1 MKEIQPERIFNLH
14 PKIRWA
20 GLASDGGDLLFSKM
34 RPNVESIS
42 PQATD
47 ESFMQL
53 GPMLLSGI
61 CERLAPS
68 AGPLDNVVGTYEKV
82 ALIVKRLGNRYLAI
96 TINRSDESVLPEIIE
111 KLQELSAE
119 WPKPLL

>member
-1 MKEIQPERIFNLH
+1 MKEIAPERIFNLH

-34 RPNVESIS
+34 RSNVESIS

-61 CERLAPS
+61 CERLAS
-68 AGPLDNVVGTYEKV
+68 CAGPLDNVVSTYEKV

-119 WPKPLL
+119 

>member
-1 MKEIQPERIFNLH
+1 M
-14 PKIRWA
+14 
-20 GLASDGGDLLFSKM
+20 FSKM
-34 RPNVESIS
+34 RPKVESIS

-61 CERLAPS
+61 CERLASS
-68 AGPLDNVVGTYEKV
+68 AGPLDNVVGTFEKV
-82 ALIVKRLGNRYLAI
+82 TLIVKRLGNRYLAI
-96 TINRSDESVLPEIIE
+96 TINRSDESVLREIIE
-111 KLQELSAE
+111 RLQELSAE